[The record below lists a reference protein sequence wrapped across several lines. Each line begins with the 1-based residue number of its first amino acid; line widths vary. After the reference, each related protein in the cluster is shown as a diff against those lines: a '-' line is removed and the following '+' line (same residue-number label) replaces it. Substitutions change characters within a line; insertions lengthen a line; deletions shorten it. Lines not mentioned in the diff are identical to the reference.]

1 VKPTLQLKLSQHL
14 ALTPQLQQSIRLLQ
28 LSSLELQQEI
38 NQMIADNPL
47 LEVTE
52 PILEGDEEFAQ
63 QVKKTTGDDVEF
75 GEVKTSDDAPSDL
88 EGAPSTDAAQ
98 EAVEFE
104 MDERAGAEEWPG
116 SPETG
121 DDDEQTFQQATS
133 VSLRD
138 HLLDQVSL
146 VRADEDVIT
155 LLKML
160 IEAVDEKG
168 MLSISRDEI
177 NFMLA
182 EASGNIAPQVSADL
196 WEAAVAQLQ
205 TFDPTGVGARTLPEC
220 IALQLRAMPET
231 VAQVDALSIVND
243 HFDSLLAKDTQR
255 IKRALQMEDDDYRAA
270 LALIQKTTPKP
281 GAPFADDTA
290 TFVTPDVI
298 VRKSRRRWVAGLNP
312 STMPK
317 LRVNSIYAGI
327 LAANKA
333 GRTTPMSAQ
342 LQEARWLIR
351 NVEQRFATIQRVA
364 TAIVERQQAFFD
376 HGDIAMRPLTLR
388 EIADELSLHEST
400 ISRVTSSKYMSSPRG
415 VFELKY
421 FFGSGVATD
430 VGGSASST
438 AIKAMLKQMIAAEDC
453 KKPLTDSTLAE
464 LLEAQGVLV
473 ARRTVA
479 KYREMLGIHPV
490 SERRQHPPSASQT

>member
-1 VKPTLQLKLSQHL
+1 MKPTLQLKLSQHL

-38 NQMIADNPL
+38 NQMLADNPL
-47 LEVTE
+47 LEMAE
-52 PILEGDEEFAQ
+52 ALSEEGEDAAPLA
-63 QVKKTTGDDVEF
+63 KKTTSDEGDF
-75 GEVKTSDDAPSDL
+75 AEVKTSDEVGAEGDAAAPS
-88 EGAPSTDAAQ
+88 ESAQ
-98 EAVEFE
+98 ESVEFE
-104 MDERAGAEEWPG
+104 LDERASAEEWPS

-146 VRADEDVIT
+146 VRADDDVIT

-160 IEAVDEKG
+160 IEAVDERG
-168 MLSISRDEI
+168 MLAISRDEI

-182 EASGNIAPQVSADL
+182 EASGNLAPQVSPEL
-196 WEAAVAQLQ
+196 WESAVAELQ
-205 TFDPTGVGARTLPEC
+205 SFDPTGVGARTLPEC

-231 VAQVDALSIVND
+231 VAQVDALSIITD
-243 HFDSLLAKDTQR
+243 FFDSLLAKDTLR
-255 IKRALQMEDDDYRAA
+255 IKRALQMEDEDYRAA
-270 LALIQKTTPKP
+270 IALIQKTTPKP
-281 GAPFADDTA
+281 GSPFADDVA
-290 TFVTPDVI
+290 MFVTPDVI
-298 VRKSRRRWVAGLNP
+298 IRKSRRRWVAQLNP

-327 LAANKA
+327 LASNKA

-342 LQEARWLIR
+342 LQEARWLIKH
-351 NVEQRFATIQRVA
+351 VEQRFATIQRVSQ
-364 TAIVERQQAFFD
+364 AIVNRQQAFFD

-400 ISRVTSSKYMSSPRG
+400 ISRVTSSKFMSSPRG

-438 AIKAMLKQMIAAEDC
+438 AIKAMIKQMVAAEDC
-453 KKPLTDSTLAE
+453 KKPMTDSTLAE
-464 LLEAQGVLV
+464 LLGAQGVLV

-479 KYREMLGIHPV
+479 KYREMLGIAPV
-490 SERRQHPPSASQT
+490 SERRI

>member
-1 VKPTLQLKLSQHL
+1 MKPTLQLKLSQHL

-38 NQMIADNPL
+38 NQMLADNPL
-47 LEVTE
+47 LEMTE
-52 PILEGDEEFAQ
+52 MVNEDGDDISPQ
-63 QVKKTTGDDVEF
+63 LKKTATDDGEF
-75 GEVKTSDDAPSDL
+75 SEVKTSDDVGAEGDANAPADS
-88 EGAPSTDAAQ
+88 AQ

-104 MDERAGAEEWPG
+104 LDERSSAEEWPS
-116 SPETG
+116 SPESG
-121 DDDEQTFQQATS
+121 DDEEQTFQQARS

-138 HLLDQVSL
+138 HLLDQVAL
-146 VRADEDVIT
+146 VRADEDVVT

-160 IEAVDEKG
+160 IEAVDERG
-168 MLSISRDEI
+168 MLAISRDEI

-182 EASGNIAPQVSADL
+182 EASGNIAPQVSVDL
-196 WEAAVAQLQ
+196 WEQAVAQLQ
-205 TFDPTGVGARTLPEC
+205 SFDPTGVGARTLPEC

-243 HFDSLLAKDTQR
+243 HFESLLAKDTLR
-255 IKRALQMEDDDYRAA
+255 IKRALQMEDEDYRAA
-270 LALIQKTTPKP
+270 ISLIQKTTPKP
-281 GAPFADDTA
+281 GSPFADDVA

-298 VRKSRRRWVAGLNP
+298 IRKSRRRWVAQLNGA
-312 STMPK
+312 TMPK
-317 LRVNSIYAGI
+317 LRVNQIYAGI

-342 LQEARWLIR
+342 LQEARWLIK
-351 NVEQRFATIQRVA
+351 NVEQRFATIQRVSQ
-364 TAIVERQQAFFD
+364 AIVDRQQAFFD

-400 ISRVTSSKYMSSPRG
+400 ISRVTSSKFMSSPRG

-438 AIKAMLKQMIAAEDC
+438 AIKAMIKQMVAAEDC
-453 KKPLTDSTLAE
+453 KKPMTDSTLAE

-479 KYREMLGIHPV
+479 KYREMLGISPV
-490 SERRQHPPSASQT
+490 SERRA